1 MNQLTN
7 SVWMRTILGLIVA
20 AALLA
25 LVLIRTDLNATLD
38 ALGGAKF
45 AYLPPAMLL
54 FALAVWFQ
62 ALRWRY
68 LLKPLTDIP
77 TQRLYPV
84 VFVGH
89 LVNSV
94 VPLRAGEVV
103 RALVL
108 NRREGVSRMA
118 ALGTLVVERTLDGLA
133 LSAMLLIF
141 VAVVDS
147 SERLWQL
154 VLAGSLLFGLA
165 TVALILIALHPER
178 SLSLG
183 VRLIERGPVRFQA
196 RLRRWLRS
204 FLTGTTALRTP
215 GGIAGAFA
223 TTAAFWLSVAVVY
236 ALVGE
241 AFGIHAGFITYILV
255 TAAANLTVS
264 IPSSQGGL
272 GPFEFFV
279 RGTLVFS
286 DVAAPV
292 ATAYALVLHAT
303 ILATMIVGGALSLR
317 TAGLSLD
324 MLSDQAE
331 LEEEEEE
338 RPLEPISRQAE
349 IAVYRTGDEGD
360 PVRDRS

>member
-1 MNQLTN
+1 
-7 SVWMRTILGLIVA
+7 MRTILGLIVA

-38 ALGGAKF
+38 ALGGTEF

-68 LLKPLTDIP
+68 LLRPLADVP
-77 TQRLYPV
+77 AQRLYPV
-84 VFVGH
+84 IFVGH
-89 LVNSV
+89 LANSL
-94 VPLRAGEVV
+94 VPLRAGEVL
-103 RALVL
+103 RVL
-108 NRREGVSRMA
+108 LLKRREGVSRMA
-118 ALGTLVVERTLDGLA
+118 ALGTLVVERALDGLT

-147 SERLWQL
+147 SDLLWQL

-165 TVALILIALHPER
+165 TAGLVLIALHPER

-183 VRLIERGPVRFQA
+183 VSLIERGPVRFQA

-215 GGIAGAFA
+215 GGIAVALA

-241 AFGIHAGFITYILV
+241 AFDIQEGFSTYILV
-255 TAAANLTVS
+255 TAAANLSVS

-279 RGTLVFS
+279 RETLVFS
-286 DVAAPV
+286 GVASHV
-292 ATAYALVLHAT
+292 ATAYALVLHAA
-303 ILATMIVGGALSLR
+303 ILATMILIGALSLR

-324 MLSDQAE
+324 MLSDRAE
-331 LEEEEEE
+331 LEEDEEEEEE
-338 RPLEPISRQAE
+338 GPLEPISRQAE
-349 IAVYRTGDEGD
+349 TAACRTGDGED
-360 PVRDRS
+360 PLRDRS